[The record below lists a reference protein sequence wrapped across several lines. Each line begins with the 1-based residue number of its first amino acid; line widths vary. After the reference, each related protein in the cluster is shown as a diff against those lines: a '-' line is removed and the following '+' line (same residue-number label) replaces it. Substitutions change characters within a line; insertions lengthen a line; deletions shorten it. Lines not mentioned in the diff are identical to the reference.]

1 MTLLEETQK
10 IKQYLLVNP
19 ITEINRYSD
28 VGKVFNV
35 EGERIRSVWRS
46 LRSAN
51 LVEHKL
57 VKVIPVAQQ
66 DPVISQYE
74 KEDFINGT
82 KEIAKVTDEPIK
94 SLQDLVK
101 VCEIDLNVWKID
113 KYVCNTWAN
122 KWQTKAWLSP
132 KHTGSI
138 DYIKEFETFLE
149 SKSIKVLT
157 SPTPVVFFNNTT
169 TENTLIINSADLH
182 LGKLANREEVGEDYD
197 LKIASDRFLTTIK
210 ALVIKASQGFKY
222 KRIIFSTLGDTLHV
236 DNTKSTTTSGTY
248 VESDTRAS
256 KIFSTALDIITEAID
271 YCKLFADVVEYVNIN
286 GNHCELS
293 EQHLGVAIKA
303 YYRNDKKVLIDATP
317 KNRKYK
323 MVGENLLVYSH
334 GDCRMND
341 LPLAIATE
349 EPVLWGKSKYR
360 LIQLGHL
367 HSSKK
372 RVYQSE
378 DEFNGVIV
386 RHFSSLSGTDQWHDK
401 NNFINNNKKATA
413 LVFNENEIGI
423 VAEYN
428 HTV

>member
-1 MTLLEETQK
+1 MAIASEETKK
-10 IKQYLLVNP
+10 IRKYLSSNP
-19 ITEINRYSD
+19 ITSTNTPAYVGMLFGASTKRIEGIWRRLREANSVKPTTIDIEKVVPNVVEYS
-28 VGKVFNV
+28 
-35 EGERIRSVWRS
+35 
-46 LRSAN
+46 
-51 LVEHKL
+51 
-57 VKVIPVAQQ
+57 
-66 DPVISQYE
+66 
-74 KEDFINGT
+74 KEDFVNNT
-82 KEIAKVTDEPIK
+82 KEVSKVTDSPIK
-94 SLQDLVK
+94 TLSELVK
-101 VCEIDLNVWKID
+101 VCEINLDIWKID
-113 KYVCNTWAN
+113 KYICNTWAD
-122 KWQTKAWLSP
+122 KWQTKAWLSL
-132 KHTGSI
+132 KQVGGV
-138 DYIKEFETFLE
+138 DYIKEFETFLVN
-149 SKSIKVLT
+149 KDIKVST
-157 SPTPVVFFNNTT
+157 NVTPLIFFSNVNTD
-169 TENTLIINSADLH
+169 NTLIINSADLH
-182 LGKLANREEVGEDYD
+182 LGKLANHEEVGEDYD
-197 LKIASDRFLTTIK
+197 LKIASERFITTIK
-210 ALVIKASQGFKY
+210 ALIIKASQGVKFK
-222 KRIIFSTLGDTLHV
+222 KIIFSTLGDTLHV

-256 KIFSTALDIITEAID
+256 KIFSTALEIITEAID
-271 YCKLFADVVEYVNIN
+271 YCKLFAETVEYININ

-303 YYRNDKKVLIDATP
+303 YYRNDENVFIDATP

-334 GDCRMND
+334 GDCKMND

-372 RVYQSE
+372 RIYQSE